1 MPAIKRVD
9 LSAGAFT
16 VDLTAEN
23 VTNLAGFQTNLVY
36 DPAIVSVSGVSV
48 AAFLGST
55 GRTVAPVGPTI
66 DNLAGK
72 VTFGAFSFGSQPGAS
87 GAGTLA
93 TITFLPKSVG
103 ATALRLQATTLS
115 DPAANAISVTTADG
129 RVEVQIAGCF
139 GDFNG
144 DNKVDIFDLQRAASH
159 WNCRTGDACYDT
171 QFDTEPDGDIDVF
184 DLQRFAAAWGTT
196 CAATSVGASDQAP
209 GQAPGQ
215 APSRLLSDLAA
226 RRWGMAASSL
236 SLLPANRRIA
246 PGAVFTQTVRLQD
259 ATNLGAFQ
267 ATVAYDRAVVQAE
280 AVTIGPFL
288 ASTGRTAV
296 PVEPTIDNSTG
307 KVMLGAFTFGGQP
320 GAAGAGDLAYI
331 RFRAQANGQTALT
344 FQEAGLSDPQGEPLT
359 VGSLAG
365 ATVNVDVSKV
375 YLPLVLQ

>member
-1 MPAIKRVD
+1 
-9 LSAGAFT
+9 
-16 VDLTAEN
+16 
-23 VTNLAGFQTNLVY
+23 
-36 DPAIVSVSGVSV
+36 
-48 AAFLGST
+48 
-55 GRTVAPVGPTI
+55 
-66 DNLAGK
+66 
-72 VTFGAFSFGSQPGAS
+72 
-87 GAGTLA
+87 
-93 TITFLPKSVG
+93 
-103 ATALRLQATTLS
+103 
-115 DPAANAISVTTADG
+115 
-129 RVEVQIAGCF
+129 
-139 GDFNG
+139 
-144 DNKVDIFDLQRAASH
+144 
-159 WNCRTGDACYDT
+159 
-171 QFDTEPDGDIDVF
+171 
-184 DLQRFAAAWGTT
+184 
-196 CAATSVGASDQAP
+196 
-209 GQAPGQ
+209 
-215 APSRLLSDLAA
+215 
-226 RRWGMAASSL
+226 MAASSL